1 MMPGQPIPQPMG
13 PQQQGAQPVTIDAV
27 VQLLRD
33 ERMRGFRIDIETDS
47 LVEADQSQERQDA
60 TELVTSIG
68 SFFKEFGPV
77 VQTMPPLAPM
87 AAQLLQFAVRRY
99 KVGAELEETIEK
111 SMAEV
116 VQHLANPPPP
126 QSNPEDQAKLQI
138 TQAKGQAE
146 IGKANASLQ
155 ATQTKAQAEA
165 DKAQLETY
173 HAKIQH
179 ETTVRLAVEKAT
191 LEKEA
196 MLLDA
201 EIKKRASDREH
212 ELHQLKLAHE
222 QQAHE
227 HKMQQAD
234 QQHEHSLTT
243 AKATHEMDIEKK
255 YPDSKI
261 EGKIKDHVKKDEE
274 TRVAAHKKDQADR
287 HARLEKLFSTI
298 AKAVT
303 APKKVVRDANGDFRV
318 EHS

>member
-1 MMPGQPIPQPMG
+1 MMPGQPMPQAPVAQPMG

-126 QSNPEDQAKLQI
+126 QPNPEDQAKLQI
-138 TQAKGQAE
+138 TLAATSFK
-146 IGKANASLQ
+146 IVNKRSMASPTSPPLKIRGIL
-155 ATQTKAQAEA
+155 TETK
-165 DKAQLETY
+165 
-173 HAKIQH
+173 
-179 ETTVRLAVEKAT
+179 R
-191 LEKEA
+191 
-196 MLLDA
+196 
-201 EIKKRASDREH
+201 
-212 ELHQLKLAHE
+212 
-222 QQAHE
+222 
-227 HKMQQAD
+227 
-234 QQHEHSLTT
+234 
-243 AKATHEMDIEKK
+243 
-255 YPDSKI
+255 
-261 EGKIKDHVKKDEE
+261 
-274 TRVAAHKKDQADR
+274 
-287 HARLEKLFSTI
+287 
-298 AKAVT
+298 
-303 APKKVVRDANGDFRV
+303 
-318 EHS
+318 